1 VLVVY
6 VIVYSINIAITI
18 RSTLNII
25 INYLSLFYV
34 LIVMCTDS
42 LSLYKYL
49 VKLSTTKVKRFIIN
63 IIALQEAYKRS
74 ELKDI
79 K

>member
-42 LSLYKYL
+42 MSLYKYL
-49 VKLSTTKVKRFIIN
+49 VKLSTTKEKRFIIN

-74 ELKDI
+74 EIKDI